1 MGTTNE
7 KSTID
12 THTEKKKQFKHI
24 TEDRHQMAREENKK
38 GREEKRP
45 SNTNPKQLTKWQ

>member
-38 GREEKRP
+38 GREEKRLKYKIFEG
-45 SNTNPKQLTKWQ
+45 TDRFG